1 MTFTR
6 RNRWARVLLFVCAAL
21 TPAAQE
27 TRARLPEQE
36 KHPEASRA
44 TVARKPNI
52 VLMLTDNLGY
62 GELGVYGGGILRG
75 APTPRIDTLASEGT
89 RLLNFNVE
97 AQCTPSRSALMT
109 GRFPIRSGTYQV
121 PRGGVPEGLTTW
133 EMTLA
138 QLLSAQGYATGIWGK
153 WHLGSAE
160 ARLPTNRGFDEW
172 YGIPRTYSEVFWPS
186 LNDTHSLWPS
196 VGAKQGW
203 DPNLVSAEP
212 IYEARKGEQPRKVA
226 ELDLDRRRAM
236 EKEITT
242 RAIEFIK
249 RTAHSGKPF
258 FAYVSFSL
266 FHMPTLPNPEFAGR
280 TGNGDWAD
288 CLAEM
293 DYRTGQILDAIK
305 EAGVEDNT
313 IVIFTSDN
321 GPEATHPWEGDSG
334 PWRGTYFTAMEASL
348 RAPFTIRWP
357 GKIPAGR
364 VSNEIVHIVD
374 LFTTLARVGGA
385 DIPQDRPI
393 DGVDQMAFFLAKQE
407 HSNREGFPAYVADR
421 LQAVK
426 WRNWKMHLIWQ
437 ENMYDAPQRLPLPK
451 IINLLTDLKEER
463 DVLIHD
469 GWVTYPMMKIV
480 NEFEESL
487 KKFPPIKMG
496 TPDPYQPPK

>member
-1 MTFTR
+1 MTYLTKQM
-6 RNRWARVLLFVCAAL
+6 WTSVPLLVFCSTL
-21 TPAAQE
+21 TLAAQE
-27 TRARLPEQE
+27 NRSQLPARAAA
-36 KHPEASRA
+36 AS
-44 TVARKPNI
+44 KPNI

-75 APTPRIDTLASEGT
+75 ASTPRIDKLASEGM

-97 AQCTPSRSALMT
+97 ASCTPSRSALMT
-109 GRFPIRSGTYQV
+109 GRFSIRSGTHTV
-121 PRGGVPEGLTTW
+121 PRGGVPEGLTLW
-133 EMTLA
+133 EVTLA

-196 VGAKQGW
+196 VGSKQGW
-203 DPNLVSAEP
+203 NPTVVPAEP
-212 IYEARKGEQPRKVA
+212 IYEARKGEKARQVA
-226 ELDLDRRRAM
+226 ELDLDRRRTM
-236 EKEITT
+236 EREITT
-242 RAIEFIK
+242 RAIAFIK
-249 RTAHSGKPF
+249 KSARSGKPF
-258 FAYVSFSL
+258 FAYVPFSL
-266 FHMPTLPNPEFAGR
+266 VHMPTLPNPEFAGR

-334 PWRGTYFTAMEASL
+334 PWRGTYVTAMEASL
-348 RAPFTIRWP
+348 RAPFIIRWP

-364 VSNEIVHIVD
+364 VNNEIVHIVD
-374 LFTTLARVGGA
+374 LFATLAHVGGA
-385 DIPQDRPI
+385 ETPKDRPI
-393 DGVDQMAFFLAKQE
+393 DGVDQLDFFLGRQQS
-407 HSNREGFPAYVADR
+407 SNREGFVAYVSDR
-421 LQAVK
+421 LYAVK

-437 ENMYDAPQRLPLPK
+437 VNGYDPPQTLPLPK

-469 GWVTYPMMKIV
+469 GWVTYPMNKIRSD
-480 NEFEESL
+480 FEDSL
-487 KKFPPIKMG
+487 KKYPPIKMG
-496 TPDPYQPPK
+496 TPDPYHPPNEAK

>member
-97 AQCTPSRSALMT
+97 AQCTPSRSVLMT

-133 EMTLA
+133 EITLP
-138 QLLSAQGYATGIWGK
+138 QLLSAQGYTTGIWGK
-153 WHLGSAE
+153 WHLGSVE

-172 YGIPRTYSEVFWPS
+172 YGIPRTYDEAEWASS
-186 LNDTHSLWPS
+186 NQTNSMWPS

-203 DPNLVSAEP
+203 NAQIAPQEP
-212 IYEARKGEQPRKVA
+212 IYDARKGEKPRVA
-226 ELDLDRRRAM
+226 ALLDVNNRRTM
-236 EKEITT
+236 EAEITK
-242 RAIEFIK
+242 RAVDFIK
-249 RTAHSGKPF
+249 RNAGDRKPF

-266 FHMPTLPNPEFAGR
+266 MHMPTLPNPDFAGK

-293 DYRTGQILDAIK
+293 DYRTGQILDVIK
-305 EAGVEDNT
+305 QAGVEDNT
-313 IVIFTSDN
+313 LVIFMSDN
-321 GPEATHPWEGDSG
+321 GPEATHP
-334 PWRGTYFTAMEASL
+334 
-348 RAPFTIRWP
+348 
-357 GKIPAGR
+357 
-364 VSNEIVHIVD
+364 
-374 LFTTLARVGGA
+374 
-385 DIPQDRPI
+385 
-393 DGVDQMAFFLAKQE
+393 
-407 HSNREGFPAYVADR
+407 
-421 LQAVK
+421 
-426 WRNWKMHLIWQ
+426 
-437 ENMYDAPQRLPLPK
+437 
-451 IINLLTDLKEER
+451 
-463 DVLIHD
+463 
-469 GWVTYPMMKIV
+469 
-480 NEFEESL
+480 
-487 KKFPPIKMG
+487 
-496 TPDPYQPPK
+496 